1 MAMISFKFFVNAIHD
16 AILSANDTL
25 MEKNTG
31 ILDKFFE
38 DTSNEEGLQSSLD
51 HALQVS
57 NNIISKK
64 GNVTRDDFKDALDA
78 LGNAKKALSGNSDDS
93 TAANSARIPGTLSPK
108 SVVVEYPH
116 QTANGIEFIEV
127 HVPLIT
133 LVPLSMS
140 QIQKATVTANFE
152 MEIVNDE
159 LQLNFTNKSKGM
171 GRKSK
176 KTWGKLEITITP
188 QESSD
193 GLKQLVEG
201 YEQALKSQ
209 IPH

>member
-1 MAMISFKFFVNAIHD
+1 MISFKLFVNAIHD

-31 ILDKFFE
+31 MLDKYFV
-38 DTSNEEGLQSSLD
+38 DLSNGDELQSSLD
-51 HALQVS
+51 HALQTTT
-57 NNIISKK
+57 NIVSKK
-64 GNVTRDDFKDALDA
+64 ENATPNDFKNAIDALEGA
-78 LGNAKKALSGNSDDS
+78 RKALSPNDDS
-93 TAANSARIPGTLSPK
+93 NNTSAKASVPGTLSPK

-116 QTANGIEFIEV
+116 QTANGIEFVEV

-140 QIQKATVTANFE
+140 QIEKATISANFE

-159 LQLNFTNKSKGM
+159 LQLNFTNKPRGRF

-176 KTWGKLEITITP
+176 RTWGELKITISP
-188 QESSD
+188 RESSE
-193 GLKQLVEG
+193 GLKLLVEG

-209 IPH
+209 IPQ

>member
-1 MAMISFKFFVNAIHD
+1 MISFKFFVNAIHD

-31 ILDKFFE
+31 MLDKYFV
-38 DTSNEEGLQSSLD
+38 DNSNEDELQASLD
-51 HALQVS
+51 HALQTTT
-57 NNIISKK
+57 NIVSKK
-64 GNVTRDDFKDALDA
+64 GAATPDDFKAALDA
-78 LGNAKKALSGNSDDS
+78 LESAKKALSPTDDNK
-93 TAANSARIPGTLSPK
+93 TNTIAGTPGTLSPK
-108 SVVVEYPH
+108 SVVIEYPH
-116 QTANGIEFIEV
+116 QTANGIEFVEV

-133 LVPLSMS
+133 LVPLTMS
-140 QIQKATVTANFE
+140 HIEKAKLSANFE

-159 LQLNFTNKSKGM
+159 LQLNFTNKPRGRF

-176 KTWGKLEITITP
+176 RTWGQLEITISP
-188 QESSD
+188 QESSE

-201 YEQALKSQ
+201 YEQALKNQ

>member
-1 MAMISFKFFVNAIHD
+1 MISFKFFVNAIHD

-31 ILDKFFE
+31 MLDKYFV
-38 DTSNEEGLQSSLD
+38 DNSNEDGLQTSLD
-51 HALQVS
+51 HALHTTT
-57 NNIISKK
+57 NIVSKK
-64 GNVTRDDFKDALDA
+64 GSATPDDYKDALDA
-78 LGNAKKALSGNSDDS
+78 LESAKKALSPGDDDNKS
-93 TAANSARIPGTLSPK
+93 SNTAKVPGTLSPK
-108 SVVVEYPH
+108 SVVIEYPH
-116 QTANGIEFIEV
+116 QTANGIEFVEV

-133 LVPLSMS
+133 LVPLTMS
-140 QIQKATVTANFE
+140 HIEKATLSANFE

-159 LQLNFTNKSKGM
+159 LQLNFTNKPRGRF

-176 KTWGKLEITITP
+176 RTWGELKITISP
-188 QESSD
+188 QESSE